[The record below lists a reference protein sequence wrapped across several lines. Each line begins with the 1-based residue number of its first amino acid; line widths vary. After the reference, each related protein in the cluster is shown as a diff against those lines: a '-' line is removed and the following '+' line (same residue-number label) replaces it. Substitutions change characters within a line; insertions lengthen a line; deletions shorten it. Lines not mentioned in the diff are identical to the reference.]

1 MYKPKIGIAELEI
14 NWKKSKNL
22 AYKKSFNIAYKN
34 IWDENYLWNCK
45 FKYNYYDIRTALNTH
60 IESLRLK
67 DIEYLLNKE

>member
-34 IWDENYLWNCK
+34 I
-45 FKYNYYDIRTALNTH
+45 
-60 IESLRLK
+60 
-67 DIEYLLNKE
+67 